1 MLSSLLPSLAR
12 GEGAEGGWGV
22 LSVTQ
27 LQNPS
32 SALRAPSP
40 LRGGEKAVESSSSH
54 FPTLGEVATR
64 IPPIHPETSVKLVAD
79 EFFHNAALDAVAVVE
94 REIPTGL
101 VTRAKFLAT
110 VFRQFGWELYGRKP
124 ITAIPFDFPLIL
136 PVTERLDAALAIA
149 LERPQTN
156 VYDEIVVVDEAGRYA
171 GLLSVKQMVVQQS
184 HSLGNIL
191 VQKELAHERAR
202 ELEEVTRIK
211 SQFLANVTHELR
223 SPVNAIIELAE
234 LMRMAAENGYVSQV
248 RDRLSLLMQS
258 ATNLRSVITNMLDLS
273 KIEAGRMRV
282 IVEEFD
288 VTVML
293 EEIAETT
300 RVLLGGRPVEVIV
313 SCDRAPVTIASDP
326 VKVRQMILNL
336 ASNAAKFTEEGRIVI
351 QQRRNAA
358 SLIVSVS
365 DTGSG
370 IRAEDLSKLFIAF
383 NQLEEAHTK
392 RHAGTGLGLTITRE
406 LAQMLGGRVEV
417 ESAYG
422 VGTTFTVH
430 LPHQIEG
437 DDSP

>member
-1 MLSSLLPSLAR
+1 VSLQQIDLP
-12 GEGAEGGWGV
+12 ETIDAE
-22 LSVTQ
+22 
-27 LQNPS
+27 
-32 SALRAPSP
+32 
-40 LRGGEKAVESSSSH
+40 H
-54 FPTLGEVATR
+54 FPMLGEVASRTAS
-64 IPPIHPETSVKLVAD
+64 IHPQTSVKHVAD
-79 EFFHNAALDAVAVVE
+79 EFFHNVSLDAVAVVDDGVP
-94 REIPTGL
+94 IGL
-101 VTRAKFLAT
+101 VTRTKFLAT

-124 ITAIPFDFPLIL
+124 ITAIPLDEPLIL
-136 PVTERLDAALAIA
+136 PITERLDAALATA
-149 LERPQTN
+149 LERPQAN
-156 VYDEIVVVDEAGRYA
+156 VYDEIVVVDEDGRYA
-171 GLLSVKQMVVQQS
+171 GLLSVKQMVLQQS

-234 LMRMAAENGYVSQV
+234 LLRMSAENGYVGQV

-288 VTVML
+288 VVPVL
-293 EEIAETT
+293 QEIADTT

-313 SCDRAPVTIASDP
+313 SCENVPVMITSDP
-326 VKVRQMILNL
+326 VKLRQMLLNL
-336 ASNAAKFTEEGRIVI
+336 ASNAAKFTEQGHIVI
-351 QQRRNAA
+351 GQTRTETA
-358 SLIVSVS
+358 LVVSVS

-370 IRAEDLSKLFIAF
+370 IRAEDLGKLFIAF
-383 NQLEEAHTK
+383 NQLEDAHTK

-406 LAQMLGGRVEV
+406 LAQLLHGRVEV

-422 VGTTFTVH
+422 IGTTFTVH
-430 LPHQIEG
+430 LPHCIEG
-437 DDSP
+437 DDFT